1 MSPRHSLLAA
11 LVAVIWGANFVVIDL
26 GLDGMPPLLFVALRF
41 LAVLVPAIFLVRRP
55 PVRWRIILG
64 IGALTSL
71 GQFGLLYSA
80 LHLGM
85 PAGIASLVLQAQ
97 VVFTVVFAGLAL
109 RERPSLAQFAGIT
122 LGAVGLVVV
131 GFGRSAETPLLA
143 VLLTVAAAMSWATGN
158 VVTRAAKVS
167 SGLGLTVWSAL
178 VVPIPMFVLSL
189 LLDGPDLVWQSLSG
203 IGLGAILST
212 LYTALLSTLLG
223 YGVWNTLLARYPAAS
238 VVPFTLL
245 VPPVGILTAALVQH
259 EIPGPAEWIG
269 AVVVMLGV
277 AVVALGGRRARRRS
291 SGEAST
297 AEAATVQASTGEWP
311 GTDSS
316 SVPLNDSSRSSANCG

>member
-1 MSPRHSLLAA
+1 MSLRHSLLAA

-41 LAVLVPAIFLVRRP
+41 LVVLVPAIFLVRRP
-55 PVRWRIILG
+55 QVSWRIVVAV
-64 IGALTSL
+64 GALTAV
-71 GQFGLLYSA
+71 GQFGLLYTA

-109 RERPSLAQFAGIT
+109 RERPSVAQFAGIT
-122 LGAVGLVVV
+122 LGGIGLVVV
-131 GFGRSAETPLLA
+131 GVGRSAETPLLA

-167 SGLGLTVWSAL
+167 SGLSLTVWSAL
-178 VVPIPMFVLSL
+178 VVPVPMVALSL

-203 IGLGAILST
+203 IGASAILST
-212 LYTALLSTLLG
+212 LYTAVLSTLFG

-259 EIPGPAEWIG
+259 EMPGPAELVG
-269 AVVVMLGV
+269 AAVVMIGV
-277 AVVALGGRRARRRS
+277 AVVALGGRRSRAAHRS
-291 SGEAST
+291 VA
-297 AEAATVQASTGEWP
+297 P
-311 GTDSS
+311 GTEPLAV
-316 SVPLNDSSRSSANCG
+316 SVLRR

>member
-1 MSPRHSLLAA
+1 MRVDDDPVSPRHSLLAA

-41 LAVLVPAIFLVRRP
+41 IVVLLPAIFLVRRP
-55 PVRWRIILG
+55 QLPWRIILA
-64 IGALTSL
+64 IGALTSV

-97 VVFTVVFAGLAL
+97 VVFTVVFAGIAL
-109 RERPSLAQFAGIT
+109 RERPTLAQFAGIT
-122 LGAVGLVVV
+122 LGGIGLVVV
-131 GFGRSAETPLLA
+131 GVGRSAETPLLA

-167 SGLGLTVWSAL
+167 SGLSLTVWSAL
-178 VVPIPMFVLSL
+178 VVPVPMIALSL
-189 LLDGPDLVWQSLSG
+189 VLDGPDLVWHSLSG
-203 IGLGAILST
+203 IGTAAILST
-212 LYTALLSTLLG
+212 VYTAVLSTLFG

-245 VPPVGILTAALVQH
+245 VPPVGILTAALVQG
-259 EIPGPAEWIG
+259 EVPGAAELIG
-269 AVVVMLGV
+269 AAVVMIGV
-277 AVVALGGRRARRRS
+277 GVVALGGRRSRAAQRTADAAVVEPSVVAR
-291 SGEAST
+291 
-297 AEAATVQASTGEWP
+297 
-311 GTDSS
+311 
-316 SVPLNDSSRSSANCG
+316 